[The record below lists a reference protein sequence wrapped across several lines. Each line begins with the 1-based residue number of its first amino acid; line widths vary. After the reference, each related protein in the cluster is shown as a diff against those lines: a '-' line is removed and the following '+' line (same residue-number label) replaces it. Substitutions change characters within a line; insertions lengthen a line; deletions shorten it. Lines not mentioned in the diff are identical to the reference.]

1 MVSLNERLVLER
13 PLSLFTVF
21 RFGSRDQGRGHPSV
35 KATLSGRDQPG
46 SYLSPARCGPP
57 GPDPQRLGA
66 AGVSSGETRRPRRQ
80 PRSCRGPQQA
90 LSPAPDP
97 RPPPPRSP
105 APVPGSPRPA
115 ADRKWATDAVRQ
127 VRQGRAPSVSP
138 LGLSE
143 AGASRWSLVP
153 GDRSGARAGPPG
165 APTPPTYS
173 PGGSQS
179 PGPFAPPCL
188 CTCVP
193 PVGRTLRTHRRIPRL
208 PQRL

>member
-1 MVSLNERLVLER
+1 MR
-13 PLSLFTVF
+13 PP
-21 RFGSRDQGRGHPSV
+21 GSRPAKTRCRGSQLRGDAPPA
-35 KATLSGRDQPG
+35 ATASQLPRP
-46 SYLSPARCGPP
+46 
-57 GPDPQRLGA
+57 A
-66 AGVSSGETRRPRRQ
+66 AGPQPSPRT
-80 PRSCRGPQQA
+80 
-90 LSPAPDP
+90 PATSA
-97 RPPPPRSP
+97 RSP

-153 GDRSGARAGPPG
+153 GDLSGARAGPPG

-173 PGGSQS
+173 PGGSRS

-193 PVGRTLRTHRRIPRL
+193 PVGRTLRTRRRVPRL